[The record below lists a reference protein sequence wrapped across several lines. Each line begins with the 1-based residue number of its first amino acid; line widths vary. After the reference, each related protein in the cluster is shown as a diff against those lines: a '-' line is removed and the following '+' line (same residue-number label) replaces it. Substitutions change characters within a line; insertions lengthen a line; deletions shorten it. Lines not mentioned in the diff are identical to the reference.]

1 MNILMSAND
10 TMIEG
15 LELVIYS
22 LLTFNKEVNIYIFT
36 MDIEVDHKEEGFIQR
51 FEALSMNNRNWL
63 TKIVRYLDPN
73 SNIIFV
79 DVHDAY
85 MKHLY
90 GGVNECTP
98 FTPFTALRLLPD
110 IVIPEV
116 PHCLYLDCDIAIAGD
131 IKDMYYSYLNLDVPY
146 SASNAYDAFEGKGE
160 MVAGV
165 MLMNLDKMKSMD
177 FMAKAREKYKKNL
190 YRFPDQMAIRDTG
203 DGAKLP
209 EIYGYMEPLESCYI
223 DPKII
228 HFTNNLGPKI
238 YDRSRAHNK
247 EFFYRRFPQFNYVN
261 KGLELI
267 KDLNMKI

>member
-1 MNILMSAND
+1 MNILMAAND

-22 LLTFNKEVNIYIFT
+22 LLTYNKNINIYIFT
-36 MDIEVDHKEEGFIQR
+36 MDIDVDHEDEHYIQH
-51 FEALSMNNRNWL
+51 FDALSDYNKDWL
-63 TKIVRYLDPN
+63 SKIVRYLDYQ
-73 SNIIFV
+73 SNIVFV

-85 MKHLY
+85 MKYLY

-98 FTPFTALRLLPD
+98 FTPFTSLRLLPD

-116 PHCLYLDCDIAIAGD
+116 SDCLYLDCDIAIAGD
-131 IKDMYYSYLNLDVPY
+131 IRDMYYSYLNNGYPY

-165 MLMNLDKMKSMD
+165 MLMNLDLMKSMD
-177 FMAKAREKYKKNL
+177 FMAKAREKYKVNL

-209 EIYGYMEPLESCYI
+209 NIYGWMEPLESCYVE
-223 DPKII
+223 PKII
-228 HFTNNLGPKI
+228 HFTSNLGPKI
-238 YDRSRAHNK
+238 YDRSRPHNK
-247 EFFYRRFPQFNYVN
+247 EFFYRRYPQFKYVQD
-261 KGLELI
+261 GLELI
-267 KDLNMKI
+267 KNLPISY